1 MVRDPWGN
9 TWQIGS
15 HGGASQ
21 DCVAVAKARA
31 GFAIRSV
38 AGNTSI
44 RGHLENMAEGLG
56 FEPRRRVNV

>member
-44 RGHLENMAEGLG
+44 RGHLENMAE
-56 FEPRRRVNV
+56 